1 MVVNL
6 LPLNFHAPLSLWFC
20 GDKKASWSIV
30 VNLQNI
36 FYSKMV
42 KTCDNSTSMN
52 CMNMFIDSVVIE
64 TIDSKPQTVSFTFTE
79 CNKATI
85 QRNFLLQN

>member
-30 VNLQNI
+30 LNLQNI
-36 FYSKMV
+36 FYSK
-42 KTCDNSTSMN
+42 TCDNSTWMN

-64 TIDSKPQTVSFTFTE
+64 KIDSKP
-79 CNKATI
+79 
-85 QRNFLLQN
+85 

>member
-6 LPLNFHAPLSLWFC
+6 LPLNFHAPLSLSLWFC

-30 VNLQNI
+30 LNIQNI

-42 KTCDNSTSMN
+42 KTCDNSTWMN

-64 TIDSKPQTVSFTFTE
+64 KIDSKS
-79 CNKATI
+79 
-85 QRNFLLQN
+85 